1 MPFPLFYDEDY
12 GYYDEQGVI
21 NDEVLKDPRYAG
33 LINTEVL
40 NRHAAAKVKSESFL
54 GKFVYFACREALLM
68 AVVIL
73 VILYMIWKFQV
84 NSTIVGIL
92 EGLGTSKIFVIVVG
106 SLLGI
111 ALGYDAFNAWMY
123 RGLFIDI
130 FNQKYKIGLEDQLS
144 SDNIYTKMSPLQIY
158 SKAYDA
164 AVTEAR
170 FEDLYKPQPG
180 AELGWMLPII
190 ANGAVALAATAAATT
205 VATGVAGAAVAGGET
220 IARVSGF
227 M

>member
-21 NDEVLKDPRYAG
+21 KDEILSNPRYVGLIDAEVLG
-33 LINTEVL
+33 
-40 NRHAAAKVKSESFL
+40 RHADAKVKSELFL
-54 GKFVYFACREALLM
+54 GKFSYFACREALLM

-84 NSTIVGIL
+84 NASIVGVL
-92 EGLGTSKIFVIVVG
+92 NGLGTSKVLVIVIG

-111 ALGYDAFNAWMY
+111 ALGYDTFNAWMY

-130 FNQKYKIGLEDQLS
+130 FNQKYKIVLEDQLS
-144 SDNIYTKMSPLQIY
+144 SDNIYTRLSPSQVY
-158 SKAYDA
+158 NKAYDM

-180 AELGWMLPII
+180 AELGWMMPII
-190 ANGAVALAATAAATT
+190 ANGAVALAATAVATASATTAATAVT
-205 VATGVAGAAVAGGET
+205 AATASK
-220 IARVSGF
+220 VSGF
-227 M
+227 I